1 VARERRGGEGRR
13 WGARRRGGTAA
24 DAAEAAEWD
33 RPGWQT
39 MEGGAQNDSMTARQ
53 RRKKRGKDGYL
64 WQSEYVA
71 PETRGVPVRGVN
83 SR

>member
-1 VARERRGGEGRR
+1 
-13 WGARRRGGTAA
+13 
-24 DAAEAAEWD
+24 
-33 RPGWQT
+33 